1 MDHEAELVVRL
12 RRNDDRALKEL
23 YDLLS
28 GNVFALAKQ
37 MLWSDEDAEEVV
49 QDTFVN
55 VYEAAARFD
64 PDKGSAR
71 AWIYTIA
78 RNACK
83 MRLRAKGSRPTKEA
97 GIDLHEPGIPVAAP
111 PQGANHVER
120 LLVQEAFAAL
130 EDDEVELLRAN
141 FFEGYSHGEIADR
154 TDTPLGTVKSKIRR
168 AMLKVRDALTE
179 P

>member
-23 YDLLS
+23 YDLLA

-37 MLWSDEDAEEVV
+37 MLWSEEDAEEIV
-49 QDTFVN
+49 QDTFVS
-55 VYEAAARFD
+55 VYESADRFN

-83 MRLRAKGSRPTKEA
+83 MRLRAKDSRPTKQE
-97 GIDLHEPGIPVAAP
+97 GIDLHEPGVPIAAP
-111 PQGANHVER
+111 TYGANHVDR
-120 LLVQEAFAAL
+120 LLVEEAFETL
-130 EDDEVELLRAN
+130 DRDEVDLLRAN
-141 FFEGYSHGEIADR
+141 FFEGYSHGEIAER
-154 TDTPLGTVKSKIRR
+154 TDTPLGTIKSKIRR

-179 P
+179 S